1 MSLFSICKN
10 FYLVLKRRTTKLFE
24 YFNKLS
30 FLGIPIMNV
39 DPFEPLYLD
48 RVSVS
53 KGAGPVTLAGS
64 FYNLTVVGPS
74 NATPTYTE

>member
-1 MSLFSICKN
+1 
-10 FYLVLKRRTTKLFE
+10 
-24 YFNKLS
+24 
-30 FLGIPIMNV
+30 MNV

-53 KGAGPVTLAGS
+53 KGSGPVTLAGS
-64 FYNLTVVGPS
+64 FYDLVVAGPS